1 MAEKQVGKTKRL
13 IIVGGSSGS
22 LEALLSLL
30 PKLHRKF
37 SIPIIIVLHRSGQP
51 DTGLAE
57 LLSTKTYLQLK
68 EADEKELLQ
77 PGWIYLAPPDYHLL
91 LEEDGSIS
99 LDASQKVNYSRPSID
114 VSFVSAAAVYKNGLT
129 AVLLSGA
136 NADGAQGM
144 QVIKQCGGRNIVQ
157 DPAEAAVSYMP
168 EQAIL
173 LCGTT
178 DVMGIAKIATLLN
191 SIALD

>member
-1 MAEKQVGKTKRL
+1 MAEKPVAKTKRL

-22 LEALLSLL
+22 LEALLNLL
-30 PKLHRKF
+30 PKLHKKF
-37 SIPIIIVLHRSGQP
+37 TIPIIIVLHRSGQS
-51 DTGLAE
+51 DTGLTE
-57 LLSTKTYLQLK
+57 LLSAKTYLQLK

-91 LEEDGSIS
+91 LEEDGSVS

-114 VSFVSAAAVYKNGLT
+114 VSFISAAAVYMEGLT
-129 AVLLSGA
+129 GVLLSGA
-136 NADGAQGM
+136 NADGALGM
-144 QVIKQCGGRNIVQ
+144 QAISQFGGRNIVQ

-173 LCGTT
+173 LCGNA
-178 DVMGIAKIATLLN
+178 DVMGVAKIAALLN
-191 SIALD
+191 SIAMD